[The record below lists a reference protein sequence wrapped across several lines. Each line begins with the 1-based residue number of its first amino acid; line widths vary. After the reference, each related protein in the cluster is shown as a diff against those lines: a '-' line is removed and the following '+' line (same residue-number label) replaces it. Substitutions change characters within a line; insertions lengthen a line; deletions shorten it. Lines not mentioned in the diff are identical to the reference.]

1 MIPPSTGFFDG
12 ASPRDRLIGWSII
25 LVPIMTLV
33 ALGAI
38 FLRPTPISADAV
50 LGCYTAI
57 GAPSLD
63 VRRDSIRIDEP
74 QTRTFTYVAEP
85 AKVGYR
91 LTVAP
96 AMSLRAKGSGRY
108 LFVQDERGT
117 GYFWPL
123 LTTRSDDPQYMRE
136 PLDYGGRFQLIADD
150 SEPVIYTRVAK
161 QPCF

>member
-1 MIPPSTGFFDG
+1 MKANSATFFDG
-12 ASPRDRLIGWSII
+12 MSPKDRFLGWSII
-25 LVPIMTLV
+25 FVPIITLV

-38 FLRPTPISADAV
+38 FLRPNPISADAV
-50 LGCYTAI
+50 LGCYTAF

-63 VRRDSIRIDEP
+63 VRRGLIRIDQP
-74 QTRTFTYVAEP
+74 QHHTFTYVAEP

-96 AMSLRAKGSGRY
+96 AMSLRAMGSGRY
-108 LFVQDERGT
+108 VFVQDERGI

-123 LTTRSDDPQYMRE
+123 LTSRSDDPQYMRE
-136 PLDYGGRFQLIADD
+136 PSDYGGRFQLIGDD
-150 SEPVIYTRVAK
+150 SKPIIYKRVAK

>member
-1 MIPPSTGFFDG
+1 MIAISTGFFEG
-12 ASPRDRLIGWSII
+12 ASPRDKFIGWSII
-25 LVPIMTLV
+25 FVPIITLV

-38 FLRPTPISADAV
+38 FLRPTPISEDAV

-63 VRRDSIRIDEP
+63 VRRGSIRIDEP
-74 QTRTFTYVAEP
+74 QHRTFTYVAEP

-91 LTVAP
+91 LAVAP

-108 LFVQDERGT
+108 VFAQDERGI

-123 LTTRSDDPQYMRE
+123 LTSRSDDPQHMRK
-136 PLDYGGRFQLIADD
+136 PADFGGRFQLIADD
-150 SEPVIYTRVAK
+150 RTPVTYTRATK